1 VRGELIDCATVESDV
16 TEDAWQKEYI
26 KAFGVCTCV
35 YVLTYVLKR
44 PHDTSRQ
51 KGVTCTQV

>member
-1 VRGELIDCATVESDV
+1 MRGELIDCATVESDV

-26 KAFGVCTCV
+26 KAFGMCTCV

-44 PHDTSRQ
+44 PHRHI
-51 KGVTCTQV
+51 